1 MSTINTTILN
11 QNIWLNA
18 ISYCNIQK
26 FTEVIMLK
34 LTFSPAS
41 PYVRKVLL
49 SAYRAGIQDEIELI
63 DAGTEYDKFLRSK
76 NPLGKIPVLQKNDGD
91 FLFDSRVIV
100 DHFNKIGGG
109 LIPEYGVERD
119 TILRRS
125 ALAEGLT
132 DASLLVVY
140 SERYAGGETPSRLW
154 LDLQIGKIDKTLDYL
169 ETDIINWSNPT
180 GFDAANIALAT
191 SLDYMSFRNVRDW
204 KLNRSRMHQWFDNM
218 SSKLAGFAKTTPI
231 S

>member
-1 MSTINTTILN
+1 M
-11 QNIWLNA
+11 
-18 ISYCNIQK
+18 
-26 FTEVIMLK
+26 FK

-49 SAYRAGIQDEIELI
+49 SAYRAGIQDELELVE
-63 DAGTEYDKFLRSK
+63 AGSENDTLLRGK
-76 NPLGKIPVLQKNDGD
+76 NPLGKIPVLQKPDGD

-100 DHFNKIGGG
+100 DHLNKLGGG
-109 LIPEYGVERD
+109 LIPENGSERD
-119 TILRRS
+119 IILSRS

-140 SERYAGGETPSRLW
+140 SERYAGGETPSKLW
-154 LDLQIGKIDKTLDYL
+154 LDLQLGKIDKTLDFL
-169 ETDIINWSNPT
+169 EIDIINWSNPE

-191 SLDYMSFRNVRDW
+191 ALDYMSFRNVRDW
-204 KLNRSRMHQWFDNM
+204 KLNRPKISQWFNNV
-218 SSKLAGFAKTTPI
+218 SLKLLGFAETAPK

>member
-1 MSTINTTILN
+1 M
-11 QNIWLNA
+11 
-18 ISYCNIQK
+18 
-26 FTEVIMLK
+26 FK

-49 SAYRAGIQDEIELI
+49 SAYRAGIQDELELVK
-63 DAGTEYDKFLRSK
+63 AGSESDLLLRSQ
-76 NPLGKIPVLQKNDGD
+76 NPLGKIPVLQKPNGD

-100 DHFNKIGGG
+100 EHISKLGGG
-109 LIPEYGVERD
+109 LIPENGSEKDLVL
-119 TILRRS
+119 TRS

-140 SERYAGGETPSRLW
+140 SERYSGGETPSKLW
-154 LDLQIGKIDKTLDYL
+154 LDLQLGKINRTLDFL
-169 ETDIINWSNPT
+169 ETDIINWSNPV

-191 SLDYMSFRNVRDW
+191 ALDYMSFRNVTNWRI
-204 KLNRSRMHQWFDNM
+204 NRSKISQWFDVV
-218 SSKLAGFAKTTPI
+218 SLKLPGFAKTAPK

>member
-1 MSTINTTILN
+1 M
-11 QNIWLNA
+11 
-18 ISYCNIQK
+18 
-26 FTEVIMLK
+26 FK

-49 SAYRAGIQDEIELI
+49 SAYKAGIQDEIELVEV
-63 DAGTEYDKFLRSK
+63 GTEYDKLLRSK

-100 DHFNKIGGG
+100 EHLNKLGGG
-109 LIPEYGVERD
+109 LIPEYGSERD

-140 SERYAGGETPSRLW
+140 SERYAGGETPSKLW
-154 LDLQIGKIDKTLDYL
+154 LDLQLGKIDKTLDFL
-169 ETDIINWSNPT
+169 EIDIINWSNPK

-191 SLDYMSFRNVRDW
+191 ALDYMSFRNVRDW
-204 KLNRSRMHQWFDNM
+204 KSNRPKISQWFNNV
-218 SSKLAGFAKTTPI
+218 SLKLLGFAETAPK
-231 S
+231 